1 MKIDEEVAG
10 INICT
15 KKLKTVSENMG
26 HSETIWHAQP
36 KNLILAEVFH
46 MFQNCKILY
55 RLSEEKKSETVCTE
69 NPRRGTEKVRCFN
82 FVFYIVGECIS
93 CAADTHLAT
102 DLTC

>member
-55 RLSEEKKSETVCTE
+55 RLSEEKNLKQSVLKIPGGGPKRFDASTLCSTLLGSAFHA
-69 NPRRGTEKVRCFN
+69 RQTLIWLR
-82 FVFYIVGECIS
+82 I
-93 CAADTHLAT
+93 
-102 DLTC
+102 